1 MDTQP
6 ESPSQS
12 QIERLIHNAFEAKNF
27 SYSPYSKFRVGAAL
41 LTKSGKYFTGC
52 NVENASYGGCIC
64 AERTAYVKAVSEG
77 HKDMFAICVSTDID
91 YATPCGF
98 CRQFMVEF
106 GKETTVIL
114 TNSKR
119 EYKMMKLKELLPL
132 SFGPEDLSKPRDGQ
146 RS

>member
-1 MDTQP
+1 MVWD
-6 ESPSQS
+6 
-12 QIERLIHNAFEAKNF
+12 L
-27 SYSPYSKFRVGAAL
+27 
-41 LTKSGKYFTGC
+41 
-52 NVENASYGGCIC
+52 
-64 AERTAYVKAVSEG
+64 
-77 HKDMFAICVSTDID
+77 VSTSSIYRISALINAAMVLMICSDID

-106 GKETTVIL
+106 GKETVVIL

-146 RS
+146 LS